1 MYSMRNVVLQLAP
14 PRAVTDPFPAQWLRS
29 IQSAGHP
36 VFESLLGGTWRD
48 IYISEGWKISS
59 DGVIRQGGHSIEFGI
74 KLGKSIRPLGQL
86 PVTVQS
92 CWPSVS
98 FRIQSNSTPE
108 RVIRI
113 IAPLFTDSDAAG
125 ALAIEL
131 DSNAPDIAIRTRGLH
146 VSTGT
151 SPTTGGWSVIR
162 SSQIAKRIVFSRTKP
177 TLRILQQLAHASACV
192 KCLGDS
198 DLPTWLTTAMAPAL
212 QYSSTRP
219 LWIQALLGF
228 PVSQSDANTIAI
240 QQCRTVLTS
249 GVENAIADFFST
261 LESRHPKLQP
271 EIALV
276 LKWLIANHPASRLN
290 SEGVASQLA
299 VSVIGST
306 PFARALAFA
315 VTRIPITDPAV
326 ASALTKDV
334 RGGRVSVDAGVAA
347 AIFASS
353 GDSDLATGAASLVVP
368 SGERT
373 QSLLTPSE
381 WLALLY
387 ASPATLGISGCLS
400 IDMNPSTPFGVRSP
414 ILSSGFAGLITSRKD
429 IEANRVR
436 LSVVSG
442 SVSLRSLRTWR
453 TETKSAS
460 ALCLHLGKGNKSTT
474 VNATVDIKH
483 ATGITF
489 SKSLHIKAGES
500 VVISTVGT
508 T

>member
-1 MYSMRNVVLQLAP
+1 MRNVVLQIAP

-74 KLGKSIRPLGQL
+74 KVGKSIRPLGQL
-86 PVTVQS
+86 PVTVHS

-98 FRIQSNSTPE
+98 LRIRSKSTPE

-113 IAPLFTDSDAAG
+113 IPPLFTDSDAAG

-146 VSTGT
+146 VSTDK

-177 TLRILQQLAHASACV
+177 TLRMLQQLAHASACV

-212 QYSSTRP
+212 QFSSTRP
-219 LWIQALLGF
+219 HWIQALLGF
-228 PVSQSDANTIAI
+228 PISQPDTDTIAI

-249 GVENAIADFFST
+249 GVESAIADFFST

-271 EIALV
+271 ELGLV
-276 LKWLIANHPASRLN
+276 LRWLIANHPASKLN
-290 SEGVASQLA
+290 SGVVASQLA
-299 VSVIGST
+299 MNPIGNT
-306 PFARALAFA
+306 PMARALSFA
-315 VTRIPITDPAV
+315 VTRIPLIDKDT
-326 ASALTKDV
+326 ASVLTKDV
-334 RGGRVSVDAGVAA
+334 RAGRLPADAGMAA

-353 GDSDLATGAASLVVP
+353 GDVDLAVGAASLVQP
-368 SGERT
+368 SSERT
-373 QSLLTPSE
+373 QALPTPSE

-387 ASPATLGISGCLS
+387 ASPAGLGISGCLS

-414 ILSSGFAGLITSRKD
+414 ILTSGFAGLLTSRKD
-429 IEANRVR
+429 IEANRLR
-436 LSVVSG
+436 ISLASG
-442 SVSLRSLRTWR
+442 SISLRSIRTWR
-453 TETKSAS
+453 TETTSAS
-460 ALCLHLGKGNKSTT
+460 ALCLHLGKGGKSTT
-474 VNATVDIKH
+474 VNATVDINQ

-489 SKSLHIKAGES
+489 PKSLHIKAGES
-500 VVISTVGT
+500 LVISTVGT